1 MQPPDSWPQRFMA
14 ALVPSGRV
22 MALIL
27 PLAGFAVV
35 VAAGL
40 MLAADREL
48 GAISRDITRQAH
60 EVQVPQRSGPT
71 MSQRLDAIDQRLQA
85 IELRLSP

>member
-1 MQPPDSWPQRFMA
+1 MQPPDSWPERFMA

-27 PLAGFAVV
+27 PLAVFAAG

-40 MLAADREL
+40 MLAADRQL
-48 GAISRDITRQAH
+48 GAITSDITRQAH

-71 MSQRLDAIDQRLQA
+71 LHQRLDAIDQRLLA
-85 IELRLSP
+85 IEERLSP